1 MTAKVNESDRTLVE
15 SLSGSLRKWMPR
27 CEFCDCFATRQ
38 QTWSDRGPLYFC
50 CSETCAT
57 KARACYDE
65 DHEYDQYGLEIYPVK
80 WKETAMILQLLEDN
94 LFAQNDR
101 QDEFPRMTGYTGEIK
116 R

>member
-1 MTAKVNESDRTLVE
+1 MSANVNESDHTPVG
-15 SLSGSLRKWMPR
+15 SLSASLRKWIPR

-65 DHEYDQYGLEIYPVK
+65 DNEYDQYGLEIYDVK
-80 WKETAMILQLLEDN
+80 WKETAMILQLFDER
-94 LFAQNDR
+94 LFAQNDGKTS
-101 QDEFPRMTGYTGEIK
+101 FHV
-116 R
+116 